1 MVLHLVVVAASQA
14 LVMVVVVM
22 VVMVVVVV
30 VVMVVVLR
38 VVGLVVHV
46 GSGVVHMLAEPT
58 VLVVVLT
65 AHLLTMTPFLQT
77 CIVVVV
83 WGQVPR
89 ICRHVL
95 WAQPSFLVGQDL
107 EGAGAGRRPTGRR
120 ALEGSQPVVLVEIS
134 WWRVVVANHILRLW
148 VVVVVVK
155 YVWEAW
161 VVVLEPSRER
171 RLK

>member
-1 MVLHLVVVAASQA
+1 MVVLLLVVVAASQA
-14 LVMVVVVM
+14 LVMMVVVMVVM

-58 VLVVVLT
+58 VFVLVLS
-65 AHLLTMTPFLQT
+65 AHM
-77 CIVVVV
+77 VVV
-83 WGQVPR
+83 WGEVPR

-148 VVVVVVK
+148 VVVVVDNEL
-155 YVWEAW
+155 WEAR
-161 VVVLEPSRER
+161 VVVLGRNPEWP
-171 RLK
+171 LK

>member
-1 MVLHLVVVAASQA
+1 
-14 LVMVVVVM
+14 
-22 VVMVVVVV
+22 
-30 VVMVVVLR
+30 MVVVLW

-46 GSGVVHMLAEPT
+46 GSGVVHVLPEPT

-65 AHLLTMTPFLQT
+65 AHLLTMTPFLQP
-77 CIVVVV
+77 CMVVVL

-95 WAQPSFLVGQDL
+95 WAQPSVLVGQDL

-134 WWRVVVANHILRLW
+134 WWRVVISNHILRLW
-148 VVVVVVK
+148 VVVVDEHEL
-155 YVWEAW
+155 WEAR
-161 VVVLEPSRER
+161 VVVLGRAPEWP
-171 RLK
+171 LK